1 MANLMLSAMG
11 AFAEFERA
19 LSASASVRQWRSPN
33 SAALTLAQEL
43 AHPFSLTFALYEAAL
58 LHQVRRE
65 WPQTLDL
72 AGSAMRV

>member
-1 MANLMLSAMG
+1 MALADK
-11 AFAEFERA
+11 
-19 LSASASVRQWRSPN
+19 
-33 SAALTLAQEL
+33 ALTLAQEL
-43 AHPFSLTFALYEAAL
+43 AHLFSLTFALYEAAL